1 MLLGPARVHT
11 KQHASPVLAFGAA
24 GAGMNFEIGLIGVG
38 LAGKQRLKLAT
49 GGLGFQALERR
60 FGFIDDALILLGLAE
75 LDHAD
80 VIGQLGLHSADRVE
94 LIIER
99 VALLHHALSAGR
111 VVPQIGIFSLSVQ
124 LGKPRL
130 GLVEV
135 KDASSAVRSTA

>member
-1 MLLGPARVHT
+1 MH
-11 KQHASPVLAFGAA
+11 
-24 GAGMNFEIGLIGVG
+24 FEIGLVGVG
-38 LAGKQRLKLAT
+38 LAGKQRLKLAA

-80 VIGQLGLHSADRVE
+80 VIVELGFHPADGVE

-99 VALLHHALSAGR
+99 VALLHHALGAGG
-111 VVPQIGIFSLSVQ
+111 VIPQIGVFSLSVQ